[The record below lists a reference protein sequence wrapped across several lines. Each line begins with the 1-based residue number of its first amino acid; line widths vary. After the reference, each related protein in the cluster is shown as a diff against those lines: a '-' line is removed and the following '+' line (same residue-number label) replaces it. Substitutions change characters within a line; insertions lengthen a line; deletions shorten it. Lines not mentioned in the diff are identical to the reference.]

1 MAKAAADKSAAP
13 AWTSATL
20 PRLILIAGPEAA
32 LREEALERVKNSA
45 APAAPVTFHGPAS
58 LNESEALAPATVL
71 DEVCTRSMFAAD
83 DELKL
88 VLVRGADIFL
98 AAHFRLFEE
107 QLDAIPD
114 SSTLIFECAG
124 FGKLKTTNFY
134 KKLIARNAVI
144 ECGTLFGEYGDT
156 SAIEL
161 EITRRAQALGLR
173 LNHGAMLALLARSAK
188 SLGVIE
194 EELGKLALTLK
205 PAGQAGVDAQIV
217 EVTEQHIDEFCARTG
232 TSTAFQFV
240 DAVLQGD
247 ARNALEILGALFERG
262 IADSKKPGKLITQD
276 DAIVMIVLGA
286 LTYKLSLLQDVRAA
300 IDCGKSEYAVFGEFK
315 LFGARKDDIQR
326 LLRKHTDYSLR
337 RSVEALFNAYLSL
350 RRGGGSE
357 PQAVLNEL
365 IFKFVRA

>member
-1 MAKAAADKSAAP
+1 MAKAAADKTAVP
-13 AWTSATL
+13 VWTSATL
-20 PRLILIAGPEAA
+20 PRLILIAGPEAT
-32 LREEALERVKNSA
+32 LREEALERVKKSA
-45 APAAPVTFHGPAS
+45 AASPVTFHGPAS
-58 LNESEALAPATVL
+58 ANESDALAPATVL
-71 DEVCTRSMFAAD
+71 DEVCTRSMFAGD

-88 VLVRGADIFL
+88 VLVRGADMFL

-107 QLDAIPD
+107 QLNAIPD

-134 KKLIARNAVI
+134 KKLVERKAVI

-161 EITRRAQALGLR
+161 EIARRAQALGLR
-173 LNHGAMLALLARSAK
+173 LSHGAMLALLGRSAK

-205 PAGQAGVDAQIV
+205 PAGGGEQMV
-217 EVTEQHIDEFCARTG
+217 EVTEQHVDEFCARTG

-300 IDCGKSEYAVFGEFK
+300 IDAGKTEYAVFGDFK
-315 LFGARKDDIQR
+315 LFGGRKDDIQR

-337 RSVEALFNAYLSL
+337 RAVEALFSAYLSL

-365 IFKFVRA
+365 VFKFVRPAER